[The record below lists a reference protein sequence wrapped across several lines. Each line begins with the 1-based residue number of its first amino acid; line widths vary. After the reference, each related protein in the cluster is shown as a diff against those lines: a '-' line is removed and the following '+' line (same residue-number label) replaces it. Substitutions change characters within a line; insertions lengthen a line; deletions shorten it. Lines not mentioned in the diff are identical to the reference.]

1 MSIRRQRGSY
11 ASEQSPGAVSPELP
25 QQDRVRVETVR
36 TDVGQDL
43 ILAVVADGEG
53 HPQAGESAEMVVAQ
67 LFEGVTRSGDRDL
80 NSVLRGQLED
90 SGRFL
95 MDASMSGEGL
105 GEVALTAIAIRRDR
119 LYYAHVGHTMAIL
132 VREGRAIPLTG
143 VGDQLLG
150 ASYPPVIQTGDPRGM
165 ALNPG
170 DSVVLASDGLTRI
183 SPEDGKPFVHPED
196 IADYVEGNTPLE
208 AARHLLSIAMGRDV
222 DDNVSVVVVQ
232 LPGGRARGG
241 RGPVTISAAIVG
253 VLLVFAL
260 GVAGINWLREIRI
273 PPPPVDYGYA
283 VLIHGSV
290 RVDKA
295 VEGESIGMVSNLGTI
310 PAGATLTALDES
322 RLALQTTYEDSF
334 DLSATS
340 FYLTGGSR
348 VRLTILDPHP
358 ETSSGDQHTLVTG
371 TVLELISGRLLVV
384 RGEGDREIQVTVE
397 GKTIS
402 LIGFGA
408 GVMGFI
414 AEDGT
419 YAVDCLLGR
428 CLVSVVHGDPIELM
442 GGQRLPLVEA
452 KQEDVEVISE
462 GILQG
467 WDKLCGLCLSEP

>member
-1 MSIRRQRGSY
+1 M
-11 ASEQSPGAVSPELP
+11 AV
-25 QQDRVRVETVR
+25 
-36 TDVGQDL
+36 
-43 ILAVVADGEG
+43 
-53 HPQAGESAEMVVAQ
+53 
-67 LFEGVTRSGDRDL
+67 
-80 NSVLRGQLED
+80 
-90 SGRFL
+90 
-95 MDASMSGEGL
+95 
-105 GEVALTAIAIRRDR
+105 
-119 LYYAHVGHTMAIL
+119 L

-150 ASYPPVIQTGDPRGM
+150 SLDPPVIQTGDPQGM

-232 LPGGRARGG
+232 LPGGQARGG

-253 VLLVFAL
+253 VLLVLAL
-260 GVAGINWLREIRI
+260 GVVGINWLRESRI

-322 RLALQTTYEDSF
+322 RLALQTTYEGSF

-358 ETSSGDQHTLVTG
+358 ETSSGDQLSLTMC
-371 TVLELISGRLLVV
+371 TVLDLISGRLLVV